1 MGGKMIPSIQINEL
15 LALANP
21 IIIDIRSSQNYNN
34 NHIEGA
40 INIPSQELL
49 VHPEK
54 YLVKDKKYF
63 IYCQKGVTSVKVC
76 NILYKKGYMAVNII
90 GGYEEWIMKK

>member
-1 MGGKMIPSIQINEL
+1 MIPSIQINEL
-15 LALANP
+15 LALSNP

-34 NHIEGA
+34 NHIDGA
-40 INIPSQELL
+40 INIHSQELL
-49 VHPEK
+49 IHTEK

-76 NILYKKGYMAVNII
+76 NILYKKGYTAVNII